1 MEVMDAPY
9 RSGDLRH
16 GYQAVADNLP
26 NDPRIH
32 AEKGTKK
39 IFFKNF
45 MDARVNYVVLPIG
58 KLLIRPDQANLASM
72 DGYLSV
78 VVMHEI
84 SHGLG
89 PAYSRVGGK
98 RADIRESIG
107 PIYSGLE
114 EAKADIVGLYGL
126 EWLMN
131 KGVLPKSR
139 ARDYYASHVEGIF
152 RTVRFGVAEAH
163 ARAEM
168 MEFNYF
174 VEQRAITRD
183 ATGRYA
189 IDFARMPAAVASL
202 AKELLE
208 IEATGNRARAE
219 AWFKKYGTMP
229 AQLQVALSKTGS
241 VPVDVDPIT
250 SFGDNVR

>member
-1 MEVMDAPY
+1 VMDTPY

-58 KLLIRPDQANLASM
+58 KLLMRPDQANLASM
-72 DGYLSV
+72 DGYLAV
-78 VVMHEI
+78 VVMHEM

-89 PAYSRVGGK
+89 PAYARVNGK
-98 RADIRESIG
+98 QADIRESIG

-126 EWLMN
+126 DWLMN

-139 ARDYYASHVEGIF
+139 ARDYYASHVAGIF

-163 ARAEM
+163 AKAEM

-174 VEQRAITRD
+174 VEQGAITRD
-183 ATGRYA
+183 ARTGRYA
-189 IDFARMPAAVASL
+189 IDFAKMPGAVASL

-208 IEATGNRARAE
+208 IEASGNRARAE
-219 AWFKKYGTMP
+219 HWMKKYGTMP
-229 AQLQVALSKTGS
+229 ADLKAALDKTGS
-241 VPVDVDPIT
+241 VPVDVDPVT
-250 SFGDNVR
+250 SFGETVR